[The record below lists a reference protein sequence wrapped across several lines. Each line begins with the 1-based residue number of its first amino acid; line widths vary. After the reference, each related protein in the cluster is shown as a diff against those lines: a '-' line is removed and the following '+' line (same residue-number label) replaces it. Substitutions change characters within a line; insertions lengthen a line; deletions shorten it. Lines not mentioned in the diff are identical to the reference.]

1 MLLPQSALPPLS
13 TLQVLLLMLHLTT
26 TLRVAVLAIAF
37 VSTCPELHVP
47 AAHVTRSLVDDWVSS
62 KYGSVCVP
70 QPLQPTQGKAIFAE
84 PVSTIR
90 EARCGGVPMN
100 ALI

>member
-47 AAHVTRSLVDDWVSS
+47 AALAHCDHIALAPSR
-62 KYGSVCVP
+62 KG
-70 QPLQPTQGKAIFAE
+70 
-84 PVSTIR
+84 R
-90 EARCGGVPMN
+90 EMS
-100 ALI
+100 